1 VAITFRPSR
10 IPRGFKCGLFS
21 ASSNAWDAF
30 APLPQAE
37 QLGDIVRIGP
47 ILSDLLILVRRI
59 EREHAVRHPGQPL
72 NGFIDLLA
80 ARWHPEHQPKDAA
93 SDAAGAQRVKWKE
106 EMPEVTR
113 FFGIVV
119 RMYFRDHSP
128 AHFHAEYGEY
138 EALVEIE
145 TLSTLRGDLPRR
157 AMALVLEWAA
167 LHRQELR
174 ADWERARGGEPL
186 ESIAPLD

>member
-1 VAITFRPSR
+1 MRLRTDR
-10 IPRGFKCGLFS
+10 
-21 ASSNAWDAF
+21 
-30 APLPQAE
+30 
-37 QLGDIVRIGP
+37 VRKG
-47 ILSDLLILVRRI
+47 
-59 EREHAVRHPGQPL
+59 
-72 NGFIDLLA
+72 
-80 ARWHPEHQPKDAA
+80 
-93 SDAAGAQRVKWKE
+93 VKSKE

-138 EALVEIE
+138 EALIAIE
-145 TLSTLRGDLPRR
+145 TLSILRGDLPRR

-174 ADWERARGGEPL
+174 EDWDRARGGTPL
-186 ESIAPLD
+186 ESIAPLE

>member
-1 VAITFRPSR
+1 MPEFRCPEFRCLSPSAPSAHGR
-10 IPRGFKCGLFS
+10 PTSQRNHSAAKCRVVPTRLPR
-21 ASSNAWDAF
+21 
-30 APLPQAE
+30 
-37 QLGDIVRIGP
+37 LGNY
-47 ILSDLLILVRRI
+47 RI
-59 EREHAVRHPGQPL
+59 ETSGCPATVRT
-72 NGFIDLLA
+72 
-80 ARWHPEHQPKDAA
+80 E
-93 SDAAGAQRVKWKE
+93 RVESKE

-145 TLSTLRGDLPRR
+145 TLSILRGELPRR

-174 ADWERARGGEPL
+174 ADWERARAGTPL